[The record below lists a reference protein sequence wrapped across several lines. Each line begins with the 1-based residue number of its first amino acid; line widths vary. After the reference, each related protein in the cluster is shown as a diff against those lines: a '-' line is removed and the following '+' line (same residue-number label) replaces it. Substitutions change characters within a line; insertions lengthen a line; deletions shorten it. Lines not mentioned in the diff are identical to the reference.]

1 MKLSEESGVVQ
12 CCGAGYR
19 AAHMVDIHC
28 HSLAGLDDGPKNF
41 DQSVAMAEMA
51 IADGITHIVATPH
64 ANAEFRF
71 QPEKIRERAA
81 ELQSQFAGRL
91 TLATGCDFHLSVE
104 NIREFHAQTSKYT
117 LNQKNYL
124 LVEFSDYSIPPNTDD
139 VMHGIR
145 LAGVFPIVTHPE
157 RNSLIRNR
165 PEMLWK
171 WMRMGCFVQITAQ
184 SLLGKFGP
192 KAEAAAKEWLDQ
204 DRIHFVASDAHD
216 AQKRPLKLKAV
227 NELVAT
233 RRGQVIADALFRE
246 NPLAAFEGRPLPY
259 QPEAPLEQ
267 REAQLPK
274 KKRFGIF

>member
-1 MKLSEESGVVQ
+1 
-12 CCGAGYR
+12 
-19 AAHMVDIHC
+19 MVDIHC
-28 HSLAGLDDGPKNF
+28 HILAGLDDGPKNF
-41 DQSVAMAEMA
+41 EQSVAMAEMA
-51 IADGITHIVATPH
+51 IADGITHVVATPH

-71 QPEKIRERAA
+71 QPDMIRERAA
-81 ELQSQFAGRL
+81 ELQLRFKGKLA
-91 TLATGCDFHLSVE
+91 LATGCDFHLSVE
-104 NIREFHAQTSKYT
+104 NLRDFHALPSKYT
-117 LNQKNYL
+117 INQKCYL
-124 LVEFSDYSIPPNTDD
+124 LVEFSDFSIPPNTDE
-139 VMHGIR
+139 VLHGIR

-204 DRIHFVASDAHD
+204 DRMHFVASDAHD
-216 AQKRPLKLKAV
+216 AQKRPLKLKTAYD
-227 NELVAT
+227 LVAT
-233 RRGQVIADALFRE
+233 RRGQAIAGALLRE

-259 QPEAPLEQ
+259 QPEAPPEQ
-267 REAQLPK
+267 NEAHLPK